1 METFVQSQGRPMSLS
16 QSTESQ
22 VYGLFAVA
30 MALTVVGVYIG
41 MQYAVAMLSTG
52 IHLFFLLAEIGLI
65 FSARI
70 WIDKTPLNYLLF
82 GLFPILSGITI
93 TPYILYVLTGYAN
106 GASILLNAFSA
117 TAFMSLALAVFA
129 RTTQWNLSVFSRALF
144 FSLLGLIFL
153 GILQI
158 FVPSLRG
165 TQFELILTGAGVI
178 IFSAFTAYDLQ
189 RIQQMGRMGA
199 NPFMLALSLYL
210 DIFNLFLYILRFMV
224 ALSGDRR

>member
-1 METFVQSQGRPMSLS
+1 
-16 QSTESQ
+16 
-22 VYGLFAVA
+22 

-41 MQYAVAMLSTG
+41 MQYAVAMMSTG

-117 TAFMSLALAVFA
+117 TAFMALASAVFA

-144 FSLLGLIFL
+144 FGLLGLIFL

-178 IFSAFTAYDLQ
+178 LGFS
-189 RIQQMGRMGA
+189 GA
-199 NPFMLALSLYL
+199 
-210 DIFNLFLYILRFMV
+210 DIICV
-224 ALSGDRR
+224 